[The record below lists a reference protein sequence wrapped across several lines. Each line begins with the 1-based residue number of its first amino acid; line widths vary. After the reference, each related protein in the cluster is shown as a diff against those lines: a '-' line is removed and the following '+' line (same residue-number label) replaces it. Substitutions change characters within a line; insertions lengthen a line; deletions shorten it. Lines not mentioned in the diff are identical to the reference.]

1 MRSFFQTIDVVTWRS
16 HSFIFFYI
24 FYLMEW
30 HDIIYQD
37 HTMSLQEL
45 TSSSF
50 EKSLYSKQT
59 CISSLSPHASS
70 TTIHVRDIYENLV
83 FYHLILDFEIIS
95 VIIDENGGASIELQ
109 QKAKPSSQF
118 FTEKDPMN
126 GVPHALRLKE
136 TSTNSVSIGHLCV
149 SVYDVDSYYQ
159 TLSSTYDNNS
169 VFDTTNM
176 NDKLEKMNKDF
187 FLNHKKV
194 SSYEYNL
201 EYYTRL
207 NDENSKPG
215 IFFLKG
221 PGEVPIEIYKYAHRK
236 NSLVKDKEVEIVED
250 LGIKFNHS
258 MVDFKLTSGDKCLM
272 TDVLAFY
279 VNVLGMRVLDV
290 KHNKND
296 KFSLYFMGFLPNDG
310 STENWWVEDK
320 NKMYLPRRAREG
332 YLQLRYY
339 WSADGYVSKKPES
352 LGYSFEISVDS
363 TTDYLKDVSSKYN
376 NVYVDFENKTV
387 KDPTGNIFF
396 VKENQK

>member
-1 MRSFFQTIDVVTWRS
+1 MTS
-16 HSFIFFYI
+16 HNVSN
-24 FYLMEW
+24 LE
-30 HDIIYQD
+30 Q
-37 HTMSLQEL
+37 TMSLQQL
-45 TSSSF
+45 SSSSF
-50 EKSLYSKQT
+50 ENSVYSKQT
-59 CISSLSPHASS
+59 CINSLSPHAFS
-70 TTIHVRDIYENLV
+70 TTIHVKDIYKNLV
-83 FYHLILDFEIIS
+83 FYHLILEFEIIS
-95 VIIDENGGASIELQ
+95 VTIDEHGETSVELQ

-118 FTEKDPMN
+118 STEKDPMN
-126 GVPHALRLKE
+126 GVPHTLRLKE
-136 TSTNSVSIGHLCV
+136 TSTDNDSIGHLCI
-149 SVYDVDSYYQ
+149 SVYDVDSYYE
-159 TLSSTYDNNS
+159 TLCSTYDHNS
-169 VFDTTNM
+169 NIDTTDM
-176 NDKLEKMNKDF
+176 NDNLEQMNKDF
-187 FLNHKKV
+187 FLNHSKV

-221 PGEVPIEIYKYAHRK
+221 PGGIPIEVYRYAHRK
-236 NSLVKDKEVEIVED
+236 NSLVKDKESEVIED

-258 MVDFKLTSGDKCLM
+258 MVDFKLSSRDKCWM

-296 KFSLYFMGFLPNDG
+296 HFSLYFMGFLPNE
-310 STENWWVEDK
+310 SFTENWWMEDK

-339 WSADGYVSKKPES
+339 WSADGCVSKKPES

-363 TTDYLKDVSSKYN
+363 TTDYLKDVSIKYN
-376 NVYVDFENKTV
+376 NVYIDFENKIV
-387 KDPTGNIFF
+387 KDPTGNIFI